1 MATDE
6 PRAQELASNIK
17 AGVGGRL
24 RDIWWAVLLR
34 GVLALVLAACAMFW
48 PEKTVDILVKVLG
61 VYFLID
67 GIWAAYTAWH
77 SRDTTIPVQAAV
89 SLVLGLLL
97 LFWTGIGV
105 TLFMILVGAWAVL
118 QGIGVIMSSRDL
130 EAHDEDRMLM
140 AVIGGLIAV
149 VGVVFIAWPKESI
162 EFVSWLIGIG
172 ATVVG
177 LALVYLAMRLK
188 RVEKQVESLGPD
200 E

>member
-1 MATDE
+1 MAADE
-6 PRAQELASNIK
+6 TRARELASHVK
-17 AGVGGRL
+17 AGVSGRL

-34 GVLALVLAACAMFW
+34 GILALVLAACAIFW
-48 PEKTVDILVKVLG
+48 PDQTVDVLVKVLG

-67 GIWAAYTAWH
+67 GIWTAYTAWH
-77 SRDTTIPVQAAV
+77 SRGTTIPVQAAV

-140 AVIGGLIAV
+140 AIIGGLIAV
-149 VGVVFIAWPKESI
+149 VGVVFIAWPKAGVVT
-162 EFVSWLIGIG
+162 VSWLIGIG
-172 ATVVG
+172 AAVVG
-177 LALVYLAMRLK
+177 LSLVYLAMRLK
-188 RVEKQVESLGPD
+188 RVEKQVQSLSPD